1 LSRAT
6 RVLVVALAGVALI
19 AAGCGG
25 GGDVDPD
32 TARLRTA
39 DQALEKSPGDP
50 FAMADVIR
58 AAASGAG
65 HRVDTGTGRYQ
76 PSARRFLNRAAAVW
90 PRYVKATRDR
100 PDSTIASLMVG
111 VYSNGLERPADA
123 ARAAEFVALDR
134 PSAASYLSLAE
145 LASRAGNRRKAELA
159 AQKALELAEPEERAR
174 VRAAI
179 RLFLHGQG

>member
-1 LSRAT
+1 LSRFAC
-6 RVLVVALAGVALI
+6 VLLVALAAVT
-19 AAGCGG
+19 GCGG
-25 GGDVDPD
+25 SGSDTDPD

-39 DQALEKSPGDP
+39 DQALDKSPGDP

-58 AAASGAG
+58 AAAAGAG
-65 HRVDTGTGRYQ
+65 NRVDTGTGDYE
-76 PSARRFLNRAAAVW
+76 PSARRFLDRAAAMW
-90 PRYVKATRDR
+90 PRYLRATRNR

-111 VYSNGLERPADA
+111 VYSNGLKRPADA

-145 LASRAGNRRKAELA
+145 LSARAGNRRKAELA
-159 AQKALELAEPEERAR
+159 AQKALELAEPEERMR

-179 RLFLHGQG
+179 RVFLGGQG

>member
-1 LSRAT
+1 MT
-6 RVLVVALAGVALI
+6 RVACVLVIALVAV
-19 AAGCGG
+19 AGCGG
-25 GGDVDPD
+25 SGSDTDPD

-39 DQALEKSPGDP
+39 DQALAKSPGDP

-58 AAASGAG
+58 AAAAGAG
-65 HRVDTGTGRYQ
+65 NRVDTGTGDYE
-76 PSARRFLNRAAAVW
+76 PEARPFLDRAAAMW
-90 PRYVKATRDR
+90 PRYLRATRNR

-111 VYSNGLERPADA
+111 VYSNGLKRSADA

-145 LASRAGNRRKAELA
+145 LSARAGNRRKAELA

-179 RLFLHGQG
+179 RVFLDGQG

>member
-1 LSRAT
+1 MSRFAC
-6 RVLVVALAGVALI
+6 VLLVALAAVT
-19 AAGCGG
+19 GCGG
-25 GGDVDPD
+25 SGSDTDPD

-39 DQALEKSPGDP
+39 DQALDKSPGDP

-58 AAASGAG
+58 AAAAGAG
-65 HRVDTGTGRYQ
+65 NRVDTGTGDYE
-76 PSARRFLNRAAAVW
+76 PSARRFLDRAAAMW
-90 PRYVKATRDR
+90 PRYLRATRNR

-111 VYSNGLERPADA
+111 VYSNGLKRPADA

-145 LASRAGNRRKAELA
+145 LSARAGNRRKAELA
-159 AQKALELAEPEERAR
+159 AQKALELAEPEERMR

-179 RLFLHGQG
+179 RVFLGGQG

>member
-1 LSRAT
+1 MSRFAC
-6 RVLVVALAGVALI
+6 VLLVALAAVT
-19 AAGCGG
+19 GCGG
-25 GGDVDPD
+25 SGSDTDPD
-32 TARLRTA
+32 TARLRAA

-58 AAASGAG
+58 AAAAGAG
-65 HRVDTGTGRYQ
+65 NRVDTGTGDYE
-76 PSARRFLNRAAAVW
+76 PSARRFLDRAAAMW
-90 PRYVKATRDR
+90 PRYLRATRNR

-111 VYSNGLERPADA
+111 VYSNGLKRPADA

-145 LASRAGNRRKAELA
+145 LSARAGNRRKAELA
-159 AQKALELAEPEERAR
+159 AQKALELAEPEERMR

-179 RLFLHGQG
+179 RVFLGGQG

>member
-1 LSRAT
+1 VSLLVLAMG
-6 RVLVVALAGVALI
+6 LVVV
-19 AAGCGG
+19 AGCGG
-25 GGDVDPD
+25 GDDVDPD

-39 DQALEKSPGDP
+39 DQALAKSPGDP

-58 AAASGAG
+58 ASASGAG
-65 HRVDTGTGRYQ
+65 HRVDPGTGHYK
-76 PSARRFLNRAAAVW
+76 PTARPFLDRAAAVW
-90 PRYVKATRDR
+90 PRYVKATRNR

-134 PSAASYLSLAE
+134 PSAAAYLSLAE

-159 AQKALELAEPEERAR
+159 AQKALELAEPDERAR

-179 RLFLHGQG
+179 RVFLNGSG

>member
-1 LSRAT
+1 LSRFAC
-6 RVLVVALAGVALI
+6 VLLVALAAVT
-19 AAGCGG
+19 GCGG
-25 GGDVDPD
+25 SGSDTDPD

-39 DQALEKSPGDP
+39 DQALDKSPGDP

-58 AAASGAG
+58 AAAAGAG
-65 HRVDTGTGRYQ
+65 NRVDTGTGDYER
-76 PSARRFLNRAAAVW
+76 SARRFLDRAAAMW
-90 PRYVKATRDR
+90 PRYLRATRNR

-111 VYSNGLERPADA
+111 VYSNGLKRPADA

-145 LASRAGNRRKAELA
+145 LSARAGNRRKAELA
-159 AQKALELAEPEERAR
+159 AQKALELAEPEERMR

-179 RLFLHGQG
+179 RVFLGGQG

>member
-1 LSRAT
+1 MSRFAC
-6 RVLVVALAGVALI
+6 VLLVALAAVT
-19 AAGCGG
+19 GCGG
-25 GGDVDPD
+25 SGSDTDPD

-58 AAASGAG
+58 AAAAGAG
-65 HRVDTGTGRYQ
+65 NRVDTGTGDYE
-76 PSARRFLNRAAAVW
+76 PSARRFLDRAAAMW
-90 PRYVKATRDR
+90 PRYLRATRNR

-111 VYSNGLERPADA
+111 VYSNGLKRPADA

-145 LASRAGNRRKAELA
+145 LSARAGNRRKAELA
-159 AQKALELAEPEERAR
+159 AQKALELAEPEERMR

-179 RLFLHGQG
+179 RVFLGGQG